1 MKLRPSGQGFP
12 TPGSI
17 PGRGRRDPPALATF
31 NSPGHPRRRQPRAL
45 PDEAKF
51 DVGENK
57 GLPGV
62 SSALTGTVPRPG
74 TRELR
79 KPWDMELIDCA
90 HPYHLE
96 TSPHPLSSSLPSS
109 PACPPGVCFKPT
121 SEAHRSSSLAS
132 RNPCCPRL
140 GQRRSD
146 SKPLAFSKFR

>member
-17 PGRGRRDPPALATF
+17 PGHGRRDPPALATF
-31 NSPGHPRRRQPRAL
+31 NSPGRPLRRQPRAL
-45 PDEAKF
+45 LDEAKF

-79 KPWDMELIDCA
+79 KPWDMELIDWPIPIIWRLLLLLC
-90 HPYHLE
+90 PHLFHLPQPVRLVSAS
-96 TSPHPLSSSLPSS
+96 SPRQKPIDPPLSQAATPV
-109 PACPPGVCFKPT
+109 AQG
-121 SEAHRSSSLAS
+121 
-132 RNPCCPRL
+132 
-140 GQRRSD
+140 
-146 SKPLAFSKFR
+146 